1 MNRGAVITN
10 TIVMKD
16 YRVRIRA
23 ERMGF
28 FEELMRSL
36 DFCDYVRVEE
46 EGGAMTNSR
55 LKYLPQQE
63 KKTSKSKSSGRRQI
77 ESPDNFRESVDNL
90 REVIS
95 KIEARRDL
103 NRRKKG

>member
-1 MNRGAVITN
+1 MKSRAVTTN

-28 FEELMRSL
+28 FEELMNSL
-36 DFCDYVRVEE
+36 DFCDYERVEE
-46 EGGAMTNSR
+46 IVGAMSNSN
-55 LKYLPQQE
+55 LESNPQQ
-63 KKTSKSKSSGRRQI
+63 KKKVSKVKPKTRRQI
-77 ESPDNFRESVDNL
+77 DSSDYFGESIDNL

-95 KIEARRDL
+95 KIEARRDQ
-103 NRRKKG
+103 NRRREI